1 MLWSALAALRA
12 QRAAGAEGHA
22 HHHHH
27 DAHAGCAACAAA
39 HAGTKGGG
47 WIAAAVGV
55 VPCTGALIVMLF
67 GLANDLVV
75 PAVMMVVAI
84 SAGMALAMSAI
95 GVAAIL
101 GRNWTE
107 ARVAVTPERR
117 LRFEAGARIA
127 GASCVLVIG
136 VTLFGVTYAQATT
149 AEGAQQATVTSSF
162 TPVSQAAAN

>member
-1 MLWSALAALRA
+1 
-12 QRAAGAEGHA
+12 
-22 HHHHH
+22 
-27 DAHAGCAACAAA
+27 
-39 HAGTKGGG
+39 
-47 WIAAAVGV
+47 V

-75 PAVMMVVAI
+75 PAVMMVIAI

-127 GASCVLVIG
+127 GAACVLVIG
-136 VTLFGVTYAQATT
+136 ATLFAVTFAQTPA
-149 AEGAQQATVTSSF
+149 AESGL
-162 TPVSQAAAN
+162 QAAVAPPLRTVAQEGHEQ